1 MDAQVG
7 KPASAPVGS
16 GAHSTVKRCAR
27 PSAVVRT
34 AQCSFG
40 IHTLVSLRMF
50 PRSDAL
56 QTLRK
61 EIKEEKNSIPCRGL
75 KAMTS
80 GSLANISFGSSQGKE
95 TYGCEF

>member
-61 EIKEEKNSIPCRGL
+61 EIKEEKKFNTLSRVESNDFWKFGEHFL
-75 KAMTS
+75 WQQS
-80 GSLANISFGSSQGKE
+80 GEGNVWV
-95 TYGCEF
+95 